1 MAITSIDPAT
11 GEQLRQFDPLTSLA
25 IEDKLSCA
33 HRAAASWGSTPLEDR
48 TRVVRRAADLL
59 DERRDAYAR
68 LMTREMGKT
77 VSAAKDEAAKCATSL
92 RFYADHAAEFL
103 APEPVAVEGERSYV
117 AFEPLGVVL
126 AVMPW
131 NFPFWQ
137 VIRFAA
143 PALAAGNVGLLK
155 HASNVPQCALALD
168 ALFADA
174 GAPPG
179 VFQTLL
185 IEAQAVAS
193 IIADDRVAAVTLT
206 GSEAAGSSVASMA
219 GKHIKKSVLELG
231 GSDPFIVMESADLDA
246 AVRTAV
252 TARTINNG
260 QSCIAAKRFIV
271 AQRVV
276 EDFTTRFVE
285 RMRRLVVGDPM
296 DERTNVG
303 PLATAKIR
311 DDLHAQVTRS
321 TGAGATL
328 LVGGTPRA
336 GKGFYYEPTVMR
348 DDTRRSPAFCE
359 ETFGPLAVITSAR
372 DTSDAI
378 AAANASRFGLGAAAW
393 TRDEKDIRR
402 FARELDAGSVFVNGM
417 VASDARFPFGG
428 MKKSGYGRELS
439 AFGMREFVNVKTVR
453 IRDGGRVDGWTGG
466 RVDGEPRSYTTE

>member
-1 MAITSIDPAT
+1 MAITSTDPAT
-11 GEQLRQFDPLTSLA
+11 GEQLREFAPLTPSA

-33 HRAAASWGSTPLEDR
+33 GRAARSWGSTPLDDR
-48 TRVVRRAADLL
+48 TRVLRRAADLL
-59 DERRDAYAR
+59 DERRAEYGK

-77 VSAAKDEAAKCATSL
+77 FAAAKDEAAKCATSL
-92 RFYADHAAEFL
+92 RYYADHAAEFL
-103 APEPVAVEGERSYV
+103 ADAPVAVDGERGYV

-155 HASNVPQCALALD
+155 HASNVPQCALALEQ
-168 ALFADA
+168 LFADA
-174 GAPPG
+174 GAPAG

-185 IEAQAVAS
+185 IEAGQVAS
-193 IIADDRVAAVTLT
+193 LIGDERIAAVTLT
-206 GSEAAGSSVASMA
+206 GSEAAGTSVAAAA
-219 GKHIKKSVLELG
+219 GRHVKKTVLELG
-231 GSDPFIVMESADLDA
+231 GSDPFIVMESADIDA
-246 AVRTAV
+246 AARTAV

-271 AQRVV
+271 AQRIV

-285 RMRRLVVGDPM
+285 RMRSLVVGDPM
-296 DERTNVG
+296 DERTNIG

-311 DDLHAQVTRS
+311 DDLHSQVTRS
-321 TGAGATL
+321 EKDGASL
-328 LVGGTPRA
+328 LVGGAPRA

-348 DDTRRSPAFCE
+348 DDTRNSAAFRE
-359 ETFGPLAVITSAR
+359 ETFGPLAVITSVR

-378 AAANASRFGLGAAAW
+378 AAANDSRFGLGAAAW
-393 TRDEKDIRR
+393 SRDEKEIRR
-402 FARELDAGSVFVNGM
+402 FARELEAGSVFVNGM

-428 MKKSGYGRELS
+428 VKKSGYGRELS
-439 AFGMREFVNVKTVR
+439 AFGMHEFVNVKTVR
-453 IRDGGRVDGWTGG
+453 IRGAATAS
-466 RVDGEPRSYTTE
+466 ESATE

>member
-1 MAITSIDPAT
+1 MAITSTDPAT
-11 GEQLRQFDPLTSLA
+11 GERLREFAPLTPSA

-33 HRAAASWGSTPLEDR
+33 DRAARSWGSTPLDDR
-48 TRVVRRAADLL
+48 TRVLRRAADLL
-59 DERRDAYAR
+59 DERRDEYGK

-77 VSAAKDEAAKCATSL
+77 FVAAKDEAAKCATSL
-92 RFYADHAAEFL
+92 RYYADHAAEFL
-103 APEPVAVEGERSYV
+103 ADAPVAVDGERGYV

-155 HASNVPQCALALD
+155 HASNVPQCALALEQ
-168 ALFADA
+168 LFADA
-174 GAPPG
+174 GAPAG

-185 IEAQAVAS
+185 IEAGQVAS
-193 IIADDRVAAVTLT
+193 LIGDERIAAVTLT
-206 GSEAAGSSVASMA
+206 GSEAAGTSVAAAA
-219 GKHIKKSVLELG
+219 GRHIKKTVLELG
-231 GSDPFIVMESADLDA
+231 GSDPFIVMESADIDA
-246 AVRTAV
+246 AARTAV

-271 AQRVV
+271 AQRIV
-276 EDFTTRFVE
+276 EDFTTRFAE
-285 RMRRLVVGDPM
+285 RMRGLVVGDPM

-311 DDLHAQVTRS
+311 DDLHSQVTRS
-321 TGAGATL
+321 EKDGASL
-328 LVGGTPRA
+328 LVGGAPRA

-348 DDTRRSPAFCE
+348 DDTRNSAAFRE
-359 ETFGPLAVITSAR
+359 ETFGPLAVITSVR

-378 AAANASRFGLGAAAW
+378 AAANDSRFGLGASAW
-393 TRDEKDIRR
+393 SRDEKEIRR
-402 FARELDAGSVFVNGM
+402 FARELEAGSVFVNGM

-428 MKKSGYGRELS
+428 VKKSGYGRELS
-439 AFGMREFVNVKTVR
+439 AFGMHEFVNVKTVR
-453 IRDGGRVDGWTGG
+453 IRGAAAAS
-466 RVDGEPRSYTTE
+466 ESSTE

>member
-1 MAITSIDPAT
+1 MAITSTDPAT
-11 GEQLRQFDPLTSLA
+11 GEQLREFAPLTPSA

-33 HRAAASWGSTPLEDR
+33 GRAARSWGSTPLDDR
-48 TRVVRRAADLL
+48 TRVLRRAADLL
-59 DERRDAYAR
+59 DERRADYGK

-77 VSAAKDEAAKCATSL
+77 FAAAKDEAAKCATSL
-92 RFYADHAAEFL
+92 RYYADHAAEFL
-103 APEPVAVEGERSYV
+103 ADAPVPVEGERSYV
-117 AFEPLGVVL
+117 AFEALGVVL

-155 HASNVPQCALALD
+155 HASNVPQCALALEQ
-168 ALFADA
+168 LFADA
-174 GAPPG
+174 GAPAG

-185 IEAQAVAS
+185 IEAGQVES
-193 IIADDRVAAVTLT
+193 LIGDERIAAVTLT
-206 GSEAAGSSVASMA
+206 GSEAAGSSVAAAA
-219 GKHIKKSVLELG
+219 GRHAKKTVLELG

-246 AVRTAV
+246 AARTAV

-271 AQRVV
+271 AQRIV

-285 RMRRLVVGDPM
+285 RMRSLVVGDPM
-296 DERTNVG
+296 DERTDVG
-303 PLATAKIR
+303 PLATARIR
-311 DDLHAQVTRS
+311 DDLHSQVTRS
-321 TGAGATL
+321 EKDGASL

-348 DDTRRSPAFCE
+348 DDTRDSAAFRE
-359 ETFGPLAVITSAR
+359 ETFGPLAVITSVR

-378 AAANASRFGLGAAAW
+378 AAANDSRFGLGAAAW
-393 TRDEKDIRR
+393 SRDEKEIRR
-402 FARELDAGSVFVNGM
+402 FARELEAGSVFVNGM

-428 MKKSGYGRELS
+428 VKKSGYGRELS
-439 AFGMREFVNVKTVR
+439 AFGMHEFVNVKTVR
-453 IRDGGRVDGWTGG
+453 IRGVATSSG
-466 RVDGEPRSYTTE
+466 SATE

>member
-1 MAITSIDPAT
+1 MSITSTDPAT
-11 GEQLRQFDPLTSLA
+11 GEQWREFAPLTPTE

-33 HRAAASWGSTPLEDR
+33 GRAAHSWGSTPLDNR
-48 TRVVRRAADLL
+48 SRVLRRAADLL
-59 DERRDAYAR
+59 DERRDEYGK

-77 VSAAKDEAAKCATSL
+77 FAAAKDEAAKCATSL
-92 RFYADHAAEFL
+92 RYYADHAAEFL
-103 APEPVAVEGERSYV
+103 ADAPVAADGERGYV

-155 HASNVPQCALALD
+155 HASNVPQCALALEQ
-168 ALFADA
+168 LFADA
-174 GAPPG
+174 GAPAG

-185 IEAQAVAS
+185 IEAGQVES
-193 IIADDRVAAVTLT
+193 LIGDERIAAVTLT
-206 GSEAAGSSVASMA
+206 GSEAAGTSVAAAA
-219 GKHIKKSVLELG
+219 GRHVKKTVLELG

-246 AVRTAV
+246 AARTAV

-285 RMRRLVVGDPM
+285 RMRSLVVGDPM
-296 DERTNVG
+296 DERTNLG

-311 DDLHAQVTRS
+311 DDLHSQVTRS
-321 TGAGATL
+321 TRGGASL

-348 DDTRRSPAFCE
+348 DDTRNSAAFRE
-359 ETFGPLAVITSAR
+359 ETFGPLAVITSVR

-378 AAANASRFGLGAAAW
+378 AAANDSRFGLGAAAW
-393 TRDEKDIRR
+393 SRDEKEIRR
-402 FARELDAGSVFVNGM
+402 FARELEAGSVFVNGM

-428 MKKSGYGRELS
+428 VKKSGYGRELS
-439 AFGMREFVNVKTVR
+439 AFGMHEFVNVKTVR
-453 IRDGGRVDGWTGG
+453 IRAAATASG
-466 RVDGEPRSYTTE
+466 STTE

>member
-1 MAITSIDPAT
+1 MAITSTDPAT
-11 GEQLRQFDPLTSLA
+11 GERLREFAALTSSA
-25 IEDKLSCA
+25 IEEKLSCA
-33 HRAAASWGSTPLEDR
+33 DRAARSWRSTSLDDR
-48 TRVVRRAADLL
+48 TSVLRRAADLL
-59 DERRDAYAR
+59 DGRRDEYGT

-77 VSAAKDEAAKCATSL
+77 FAAAKDEAAKCATSL
-92 RFYADHAAEFL
+92 RYYTDHAAEFL
-103 APEPVAVEGERSYV
+103 ADAPVAVDGERGYV

-155 HASNVPQCALALD
+155 HASNVPQCALALEQ
-168 ALFADA
+168 LFADA
-174 GAPPG
+174 GAPAG

-185 IEAQAVAS
+185 IEAGQVEAL
-193 IIADDRVAAVTLT
+193 IGDERIAAVTLT
-206 GSEAAGSSVASMA
+206 GSEAAGSSVASAA
-219 GKHIKKSVLELG
+219 GRHVKKTVLELG

-246 AVRTAV
+246 AARTAV

-271 AQRVV
+271 AQRIV

-285 RMRRLVVGDPM
+285 RMRSLVVGDPM

-311 DDLHAQVTRS
+311 DDLHSQVSRS
-321 TGAGATL
+321 TKGGASL
-328 LVGGTPRA
+328 LVGGAPRA

-348 DDTRRSPAFCE
+348 DDTRNSPAFRE
-359 ETFGPLAVITSAR
+359 ETFGPLAVITSVR

-378 AAANASRFGLGAAAW
+378 AAANDSRFGLGAAAW
-393 TRDEKDIRR
+393 SRDEKEIRR
-402 FARELDAGSVFVNGM
+402 FARELEAGSVFINAM

-428 MKKSGYGRELS
+428 VKKSGYGRELS
-439 AFGMREFVNVKTVR
+439 AFGMYEFVNVKTVR
-453 IRDGGRVDGWTGG
+453 IRGAATSSGSV
-466 RVDGEPRSYTTE
+466 TE

>member
-1 MAITSIDPAT
+1 MSITSTDPAT
-11 GEQLRQFDPLTSLA
+11 GEQWREFAPLTPTE

-33 HRAAASWGSTPLEDR
+33 GRAARSWGSTPLDDR
-48 TRVVRRAADLL
+48 SRVLRRAADLL
-59 DERRDAYAR
+59 DERRDEYGK

-77 VSAAKDEAAKCATSL
+77 FAAAKDEAAKCATSL
-92 RFYADHAAEFL
+92 RYYADHAAEFL
-103 APEPVAVEGERSYV
+103 ADAPPPVAVDGERGYV

-155 HASNVPQCALALD
+155 HASNVPQCALALEQ
-168 ALFADA
+168 LFADA
-174 GAPPG
+174 GAPAG

-185 IEAQAVAS
+185 IEAGQVES
-193 IIADDRVAAVTLT
+193 LIGDERIAAVTLT
-206 GSEAAGSSVASMA
+206 GSESAGTSVAAAAGRHV
-219 GKHIKKSVLELG
+219 KKTVLELG
-231 GSDPFIVMESADLDA
+231 GSDPFIVMESADLDTA
-246 AVRTAV
+246 ARTAV

-285 RMRRLVVGDPM
+285 RMRSLVVGDPM
-296 DERTNVG
+296 DERTNLG

-311 DDLHAQVTRS
+311 DDLHSQVTRS
-321 TGAGATL
+321 TRDGASL

-348 DDTRRSPAFCE
+348 DDTRNSAAFRE
-359 ETFGPLAVITSAR
+359 ETFGPLAVITSVR

-378 AAANASRFGLGAAAW
+378 AAANDSRFGLGAAAW
-393 TRDEKDIRR
+393 SRDEKEIRR
-402 FARELDAGSVFVNGM
+402 FARELEAGSVFVNGM

-428 MKKSGYGRELS
+428 VKKSGYGRELS
-439 AFGMREFVNVKTVR
+439 AFGMHEFVNVKTVR
-453 IRDGGRVDGWTGG
+453 IRGAAAASG
-466 RVDGEPRSYTTE
+466 STTE

>member
-11 GEQLRQFDPLTSLA
+11 GEQVREFAPLAPSA

-33 HRAAASWGSTPLEDR
+33 DRAARSWGAAPLEDR
-48 TRVVRRAADLL
+48 TRVLRRAADLL
-59 DERRDAYAR
+59 DDRRAEYGK

-77 VSAAKDEAAKCATSL
+77 FAAAKDEAAKCATSL
-92 RFYADHAAEFL
+92 RYYADHAAEIL
-103 APEPVAVEGERSYV
+103 ADAPVAADGEEAYV

-155 HASNVPQCALALD
+155 HASNVPQCALALEQ
-168 ALFADA
+168 LFADA

-185 IEAQAVAS
+185 IEAGQVEPL
-193 IIADDRVAAVTLT
+193 IGDERIAAVTLT
-206 GSEAAGSSVASMA
+206 GSEAAGSSVASAA
-219 GKHIKKSVLELG
+219 GRHVKKTVLELG
-231 GSDPFIVMESADLDA
+231 GSDPFIVMESSDIDA
-246 AVRTAV
+246 AARTAV

-271 AQRVV
+271 AQRIV

-285 RMRRLVVGDPM
+285 RMRSLVVGDPM

-311 DDLHAQVTRS
+311 DDLQSQVTRS
-321 TGAGATL
+321 QKDGASL
-328 LVGGTPRA
+328 LVGGAPRA

-348 DDTRRSPAFCE
+348 DDTRNSAAFRE
-359 ETFGPLAVITSAR
+359 ETFGPLAVITSVR

-378 AAANASRFGLGAAAW
+378 AVANDSRFGLGAAAW
-393 TRDEKDIRR
+393 SRDEKEIRR
-402 FARELDAGSVFVNGM
+402 FARELEAGSVFVNGM

-428 MKKSGYGRELS
+428 VKKSGYGRELS
-439 AFGMREFVNVKTVR
+439 AFGMHEFVNVKTVR
-453 IRDGGRVDGWTGG
+453 IRGAAAT
-466 RVDGEPRSYTTE
+466 SATTTE